1 MATYTPVAYTTAA
14 NNTQIDFDVTFTFLR
29 TTDVTVS
36 VIDSSGNVLTA
47 GSDYDA
53 ALQAL
58 TNGTFKMRVVA
69 AGTLGTT
76 QTPIGASHVVSL
88 KRSTDVSQLATVFQ
102 DGATFK
108 AADIN
113 ALITQLFNK
122 IQEVEQS
129 SGEGIGLT
137 DDLVGFDAENKPLR
151 NLAAPTANN
160 DAVRKVDVDSGIGP
174 AITTV
179 AGIAS
184 DVTAVV
190 ADQADIGVVSADIS
204 GTNTIGT
211 VAASIANVNT
221 VGGSIANVNAVAA
234 DQADIGVVATDLSGS
249 DTIGTVA
256 GAIANVNTIAGNDAG
271 GTAHLTNIS
280 DLAPQASN
288 IGTLTQTANLTAL
301 QNAATNAA
309 AAEAALNAFNRTY
322 LGAYASDPTVDNNGD
337 ALTDGDLYFN
347 STSNNLKFY
356 DAGNSQWITLNNA
369 VQVNSAATLQ
379 AVGDVDFAYV
389 GGLTLGA
396 NDFIVR
402 DNSNQR
408 WENTNASGVRTL
420 LNVEDGADAT
430 DATNVQAAGALMD
443 NELTSLTAVKA
454 IDQGLATTDT
464 PTFAGADFGGNA
476 IKYSNVYSTTGD
488 LPSATTYHGMFAH
501 VHATGKGYFAHAGN
515 WQALQNEITTST
527 ALAAASLTTQETGDS
542 GAVSIDVR
550 KANPRTTV
558 GTHTLLGGATLYY
571 ANGSAT
577 YDVSALT
584 PGDIVTIYCET
595 GTVTVGQG
603 SGSVVLF
610 KDGEAT
616 GVASNATVTIGADAL
631 ATVTCVSAT
640 KAIIAGSDLT

>member
-190 ADQADIGVVSADIS
+190 ADQADIGVVSTDLS
-204 GTNTIGT
+204 GSNTIGT
-211 VAASIANVNT
+211 VAGSIANVNT
-221 VGGSIANVNAVAA
+221 VGGAIANVTAVAA
-234 DQADIGVVATDLSGS
+234 DQADIGVVAADLSGS

-256 GAIANVNTIAGNDAG
+256 GSIANVNTLAGNDAG

-280 DLAPQASN
+280 GLAPQASN
-288 IGTLTQTANLTAL
+288 IGTLATGTDSGGTAYLTHLA
-301 QNAATNAA
+301 NAATNAA
-309 AAEAALNAFNRTY
+309 AANAALEAFNRTY
-322 LGAYASDPTVDNNGD
+322 LGAYSADPTVDGNGD

-347 STSNNLKFY
+347 SATNNLKFY
-356 DAGNSQWITLNNA
+356 DAGNGVWITLNNA
-369 VQVNSAATLQ
+369 VQVNSAATLS
-379 AVGDVDFAYV
+379 AVGDVNFGSLAE
-389 GGLTLGA
+389 
-396 NDFIVR
+396 NHFIVR
-402 DNSNQR
+402 DGSNPAKWVNKTPAQSR
-408 WENTNASGVRTL
+408 SALGLGTAATTAASDYATAAQGAEADTALQPGDVQNNLTSTFTQAPLAANQGKELKALIDTNA
-420 LNVEDGADAT
+420 
-430 DATNVQAAGALMD
+430 
-443 NELTSLTAVKA
+443 
-454 IDQGLATTDT
+454 
-464 PTFAGADFGGNA
+464 NA
-476 IKYSNVYSTTGD
+476 I
-488 LPSATTYHGMFAH
+488 
-501 VHATGKGYFAHAGN
+501 TGK
-515 WQALQNEITTST
+515 QANILTST
-527 ALAAASLTTQETGDS
+527 ALAAASLTTVTDAGNT
-542 GAVSIDVR
+542 VDVR
-550 KANPRTTV
+550 RADRIAQASSVNV
-558 GTHTLLGGATLYY
+558 DGGATLYDVT
-571 ANGSAT
+571 AT
-577 YDVSALT
+577 ATLT
-584 PGDIVTIYCET
+584 LSDLVAGDIVTLFSRS
-595 GTVTVGQG
+595 GTTTIARGTITSAYIDGDIATNKTIVTVGAG
-603 SGSVVLF
+603 
-610 KDGEAT
+610 T
-616 GVASNATVTIGADAL
+616 L
-631 ATVTCVSAT
+631 ATVTMVSDDT
-640 KAIIAGSDLT
+640 AIIAGSDLT

>member
-1 MATYTPVAYTTAA
+1 MVYNPNTYTADGSTTEFA
-14 NNTQIDFDVTFTFLR
+14 ITFPFLR
-29 TTDVTVS
+29 EADVAVSVFDASGNAVSAFDFEIFLDGSFKARVVSDGTITDNTPTPLPANFTVTVS
-36 VIDSSGNVLTA
+36 RATDISTLST
-47 GSDYDA
+47 
-53 ALQAL
+53 
-58 TNGTFKMRVVA
+58 TFVD
-69 AGTLGTT
+69 G
-76 QTPIGASHVVSL
+76 VSL
-88 KRSTDVSQLATVFQ
+88 R
-102 DGATFK
+102 

-113 ALITQLFNK
+113 LLLNQQNYALQEFGRNTQEALGKNVTDTAWDATSLRIT
-122 IQEVEQS
+122 
-129 SGEGIGLT
+129 
-137 DDLVGFDAENKPLR
+137 
-151 NLAAPTANN
+151 NLAQPTADN

-190 ADQADIGVVSADIS
+190 ADQADIGVVSTDLS

-309 AAEAALNAFNRTY
+309 AAEAALNAFNATY
-322 LGAYASDPTVDNNGD
+322 VGAYASDPSVDANGN
-337 ALTDGDLYFN
+337 ALTDGDLYYDTTN
-347 STSNNLKFY
+347 QRLKFF
-356 DAGNSQWITLNNA
+356 DAANGTWITLANS
-369 VQVNSAATLQ
+369 VQVNAASTLQ
-379 AVGDVDFAYV
+379 AVGDVDFANA
-389 GGLTLGA
+389 GGPNLTLAA
-396 NDFIVR
+396 NHFIVR
-402 DNSNQR
+402 DSTNAR
-408 WENTNASGVRTL
+408 WENTNAAGVRTL

>member
-221 VGGSIANVNAVAA
+221 VGGSITNVNAVAA

-542 GAVSIDVR
+542 GAVSVDVR

-571 ANGSAT
+571 ANGAAT
-577 YDVSALT
+577 YDTANLT

-616 GVASNATVTIGADAL
+616 GVASNATVTIGADSL